1 MSDLAPSAKRPLI
14 ALTPGS
20 KVTVRSAGTESAAI
34 VSTGTFRGLVSIS
47 GDNAL
52 AIELDG
58 SDGEPKG
65 RVRIVPV
72 PAILAVDI
80 LEAVKPDEEKRS
92 EPPQSPGYFR

>member
-1 MSDLAPSAKRPLI
+1 MSGPPANSKRSIP

-20 KVTVRSAGTESAAI
+20 KVKVRSAGSETEAI
-34 VSTGTFRGLVSIS
+34 VSVGLYRGLVSIS

-58 SDGEPKG
+58 SGGEERG
-65 RVRIVPV
+65 LVRIVPV
-72 PAILAVDI
+72 PAILAIDI
-80 LEAVKPDEEKRS
+80 LEAAKPDEEKRS

>member
-1 MSDLAPSAKRPLI
+1 MSDPAPGGKRSMP

-20 KVTVRSAGTESAAI
+20 KVRVRSAGSETEAI
-34 VSTGTFRGLVSIS
+34 VSAGTFRGLVSIG

-58 SDGEPKG
+58 SGGEERG
-65 RVRIVPV
+65 LMRIVPV
-72 PAILAVDI
+72 PAILAIDI
-80 LEAVKPDEEKRS
+80 LEAAKPDEEKRS

>member
-1 MSDLAPSAKRPLI
+1 MSDPPTNAKRAMP

-20 KVTVRSAGTESAAI
+20 KVKVRSAGSETEAI
-34 VSTGTFRGLVSIS
+34 VSVGIYRGLVSIS

-58 SDGEPKG
+58 SGGEERG
-65 RVRIVPV
+65 LMRIVPV
-72 PAILAVDI
+72 PAILAIDI
-80 LEAVKPDEEKRS
+80 LEAAKPDEEKRS